1 MLLRGHQGE
10 GIGGAAAVKEPVP
23 QLLESMCSTNMRV
36 LTNTGEGAG
45 GEGAF
50 KEAEGTG
57 MGEGHG
63 AKDVSDQIEDQD
75 QLLGAQQTDAPPEEP
90 QEQQVGI
97 TVKASLSRPWERGV
111 RRDRGPGPAARGA
124 AEGRAA
130 GRASGAD
137 KGQQGRS
144 LACHSTTNKRPGAE
158 STIAARTAQHD
169 NAISQLNAPQQTP
182 VYAGLGEAAQVR
194 WTRH

>member
-75 QLLGAQQTDAPPEEP
+75 QLLGAQQKDAPPEEP
-90 QEQQVGI
+90 QEQ
-97 TVKASLSRPWERGV
+97 TKASKDGALLAT
-111 RRDRGPGPAARGA
+111 RRQINDQVL
-124 AEGRAA
+124 
-130 GRASGAD
+130 
-137 KGQQGRS
+137 K
-144 LACHSTTNKRPGAE
+144 
-158 STIAARTAQHD
+158 AQ
-169 NAISQLNAPQQTP
+169 
-182 VYAGLGEAAQVR
+182 
-194 WTRH
+194 